1 MRETLLG
8 QRHPVECMRDR
19 EPDGLASAHA
29 RPVAL
34 LQAVAEQRGKANDTR
49 FDLGRREPEIL
60 EILELRRQIGG
71 KVVSEDLR
79 RSEAIRGDPRRSE
92 AISVD
97 QRPSEAIM
105 DN

>member
-79 RSEAIRGDPRRSE
+79 RSEAI
-92 AISVD
+92 SVDD
-97 QRPSEAIM
+97 QRPSEAVM